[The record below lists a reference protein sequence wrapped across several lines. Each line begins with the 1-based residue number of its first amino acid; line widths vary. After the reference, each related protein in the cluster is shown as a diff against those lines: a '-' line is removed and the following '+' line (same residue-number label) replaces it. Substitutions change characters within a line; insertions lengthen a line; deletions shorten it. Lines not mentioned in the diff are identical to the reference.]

1 MAVRLGGG
9 FMAPFC
15 FLEQTSRVNFE
26 VAYFL
31 PRAWIL
37 NYHGV
42 NDWGQYRALADL
54 TSINFRD
61 KGIDLTVSM
70 K

>member
-1 MAVRLGGG
+1 MAVWWVHDT
-9 FMAPFC
+9 
-15 FLEQTSRVNFE
+15 FLLFRTNHVNFE

-37 NYHGV
+37 NYHGM
-42 NDWGQYRALADL
+42 NDWGQCRALADL

-61 KGIDLTVSM
+61 KGIDLTVNM